1 MVGKHIWFIL
11 SLVLISILVFLIVL
25 PMTTVFLSSFTDIE
39 SGRFTLQNFK
49 TIFTQLY
56 PYKIA
61 LNNSLFVGIMG
72 AILPFIIALPL
83 AYLFSRYEFRSKELL
98 ITTISIS
105 MVMPAFIGAY
115 FWVVLL
121 GRYGIITGP
130 LNELLGTTFSIYG
143 RNAILWAFMWGRY
156 PLVFLFLYPAF
167 STINPEMEE
176 AAQTLGAEPKKVF
189 FSISL
194 PMIIP
199 AIVNAVY
206 MAFLMCITDMGTP
219 LMIGGGYIVLPT
231 LMYSEFMTEVGSGRI
246 PMAGAIGIFLLLI
259 NVVVLFLGRY
269 YITRRRYE
277 TVSVKRVEP
286 KRLSGRRELALICG
300 VWVVVGIGLLPWLFA
315 IPASFIEWG
324 EGGRAYWGSPTF
336 DNYKMAFT
344 NPLLKRGIS
353 VTLFLTGVSLLMM
366 IIAGLLIAYILV
378 KKRYPVVNRVLDILV
393 SLPLVVPGTVLA
405 LGYVA
410 FFNHPPVVLTGTWVI
425 LALCFFIRR
434 LPHVTRSIESSLY
447 LISDAYEESS
457 LNLGAS
463 PIETFRRI
471 TVRMMMPGVIS
482 GATLAFLFT
491 VGTFSSTIILY
502 TASWTTL
509 PILIYQYSQKQAGI
523 AASLSVLML
532 LIEFVPLLIINR
544 LTHGGVKIEA

>member
-1 MVGKHIWFIL
+1 
-11 SLVLISILVFLIVL
+11 
-25 PMTTVFLSSFTDIE
+25 
-39 SGRFTLQNFK
+39 
-49 TIFTQLY
+49 
-56 PYKIA
+56 
-61 LNNSLFVGIMG
+61 
-72 AILPFIIALPL
+72 
-83 AYLFSRYEFRSKELL
+83 
-98 ITTISIS
+98 
-105 MVMPAFIGAY
+105 
-115 FWVVLL
+115 
-121 GRYGIITGP
+121 
-130 LNELLGTTFSIYG
+130 
-143 RNAILWAFMWGRY
+143 
-156 PLVFLFLYPAF
+156 
-167 STINPEMEE
+167 
-176 AAQTLGAEPKKVF
+176 
-189 FSISL
+189 
-194 PMIIP
+194 
-199 AIVNAVY
+199 
-206 MAFLMCITDMGTP
+206 
-219 LMIGGGYIVLPT
+219 
-231 LMYSEFMTEVGSGRI
+231 
-246 PMAGAIGIFLLLI
+246 
-259 NVVVLFLGRY
+259 
-269 YITRRRYE
+269 
-277 TVSVKRVEP
+277 
-286 KRLSGRRELALICG
+286 
-300 VWVVVGIGLLPWLFA
+300 VVGIGLLPWLFA

>member
-176 AAQTLGAEPKKVF
+176 AAQTFGAEPKKVF

>member
-1 MVGKHIWFIL
+1 
-11 SLVLISILVFLIVL
+11 
-25 PMTTVFLSSFTDIE
+25 MTTVFLSSFTDIE

-176 AAQTLGAEPKKVF
+176 AAQTFGAEPKKVF

>member
-1 MVGKHIWFIL
+1 MGKHIWFIL

-176 AAQTLGAEPKKVF
+176 AAQTFGAEPKKVF

>member
-98 ITTISIS
+98 VTTISIS

-176 AAQTLGAEPKKVF
+176 AAQTFGAEPKKY
-189 FSISL
+189 FSQ
-194 PMIIP
+194 
-199 AIVNAVY
+199 
-206 MAFLMCITDMGTP
+206 FL
-219 LMIGGGYIVLPT
+219 
-231 LMYSEFMTEVGSGRI
+231 
-246 PMAGAIGIFLLLI
+246 
-259 NVVVLFLGRY
+259 
-269 YITRRRYE
+269 
-277 TVSVKRVEP
+277 
-286 KRLSGRRELALICG
+286 
-300 VWVVVGIGLLPWLFA
+300 
-315 IPASFIEWG
+315 
-324 EGGRAYWGSPTF
+324 
-336 DNYKMAFT
+336 
-344 NPLLKRGIS
+344 
-353 VTLFLTGVSLLMM
+353 
-366 IIAGLLIAYILV
+366 
-378 KKRYPVVNRVLDILV
+378 
-393 SLPLVVPGTVLA
+393 
-405 LGYVA
+405 
-410 FFNHPPVVLTGTWVI
+410 
-425 LALCFFIRR
+425 
-434 LPHVTRSIESSLY
+434 
-447 LISDAYEESS
+447 
-457 LNLGAS
+457 
-463 PIETFRRI
+463 
-471 TVRMMMPGVIS
+471 
-482 GATLAFLFT
+482 
-491 VGTFSSTIILY
+491 
-502 TASWTTL
+502 
-509 PILIYQYSQKQAGI
+509 YQ
-523 AASLSVLML
+523 
-532 LIEFVPLLIINR
+532 
-544 LTHGGVKIEA
+544 